1 MQERQTRQKRVIY
14 DALKALDHPTA
25 TEVYGY
31 VHERYPS
38 ISRATV
44 FRVLGGFAASG
55 RALELAD
62 GGRGRAVRLQRN
74 AALSRPLPAVRA
86 GDGYSGGRRPA
97 PALPLGGARVSR
109 GGFHGGIFRNLSRL
123 PRRGEN
129 FLTGKKAAGDKKE
142 GRERGLE
149 PLFPPFSFL
158 RGRKSCFSGGFMI
171 R

>member
-55 RALELAD
+55 RALELRMAGAD
-62 GGRGRAVRLQRN
+62 VRYDYNVTRHYHAHCRLCGRVTDIPADADL
-74 AALSRPLPAVRA
+74 PLPSLSEAHGFLVEDFAVEFFGICPACRA
-86 GDGYSGGRRPA
+86 GEKIS
-97 PALPLGGARVSR
+97 
-109 GGFHGGIFRNLSRL
+109 
-123 PRRGEN
+123 
-129 FLTGKKAAGDKKE
+129 
-142 GRERGLE
+142 
-149 PLFPPFSFL
+149 
-158 RGRKSCFSGGFMI
+158 
-171 R
+171 